1 MTFSHYIL
9 RIYATLEYQE
19 NFLPAP
25 ENERSISSFR
35 VILVQQ
41 ALWLFRHGNFDVRDS
56 STTNKYSYDLLP
68 PLYLQCIYWFS
79 DASEGCP
86 PAMTLCYA
94 FITAIFG
101 GRFNSGPRY

>member
-41 ALWLFRHGNFDVRDS
+41 VLWLFRHGNFDVREIPRLLTS
-56 STTNKYSYDLLP
+56 IHTIYYRRST
-68 PLYLQCIYWFS
+68 FS
-79 DASEGCP
+79 AYIGFRMLHRAAP
-86 PAMTLCYA
+86 Q
-94 FITAIFG
+94 
-101 GRFNSGPRY
+101 R